1 MESRKKLLQYKQT
14 CWCLGLGL
22 SGYLGTARK
31 LVPSIKCLSCKHQ
44 ELSSDPS
51 ACIQPEATAC
61 IRNSSSLVDR
71 DKWIP
76 GAHYPTSLA
85 ESVNSRFRERRCQKK
100 KKKRMRKPLEGN
112 FWCLHAHVHTHT
124 NMYTHILHPP
134 QKITVKNKYLIFLN
148 FPVSGILLYL
158 HQRTMT
164 ASSLGLFQPLT
175 GK

>member
-1 MESRKKLLQYKQT
+1 
-14 CWCLGLGL
+14 
-22 SGYLGTARK
+22 
-31 LVPSIKCLSCKHQ
+31 
-44 ELSSDPS
+44 
-51 ACIQPEATAC
+51 
-61 IRNSSSLVDR
+61 
-71 DKWIP
+71 
-76 GAHYPTSLA
+76 
-85 ESVNSRFRERRCQKK
+85 
-100 KKKRMRKPLEGN
+100 MRKPLEGN

-175 GK
+175 GKWIINRELWDAVVWPWASCPSLGHGFLVWNWEVWYKRLDWDKGFSSVAEHLPSKHKSLGLVIDSEKTNEQTNHKEIRRLYW